1 MTQYML
7 GSIFYDEAAAR
18 AWFEA
23 IRWPHAP
30 ICPHCKWTKHYRR
43 KKVGVYRCADITCS
57 KDFTVIT
64 RTVMARSPVR
74 LTQWATA
81 FHLAASTKSGF
92 SARTLQRELG
102 CHPSTAH
109 SMFYRVADA
118 MRRNSFELPAV
129 DGDVTNVTVPHRA
142 QSIRL
147 TCVSSSFALGSLD
160 QR

>member
-1 MTQYML
+1 MNQSAL
-7 GSIFYDEAAAR
+7 SSLFHDEAAAR
-18 AWFEA
+18 AWFELV
-23 IRWPHAP
+23 RWPHGP
-30 ICPHCKWTKHYRR
+30 VCPHCKWTKHYPT
-43 KKVGVYRCADITCS
+43 KKVGVYRCADMTCRR
-57 KDFTVIT
+57 DFTVKT
-64 RTVMARSPVR
+64 GTVMARSWAR

-81 FHLAASTKSGF
+81 FHFAASERKF
-92 SARTLQRELG
+92 SARALQRELG

-129 DGDVTNVTVPHRA
+129 DGDVTNITVPHRA

-147 TCVSSSFALGSLD
+147 TCVPSSFALGSLD